1 MIRIGDLVK
10 VWTEDLDFRL
20 RRKYKDNF
28 ATVVK
33 LVFAEGDKDVPS
45 FVEVFFPATTTT
57 ERFIYSRIR
66 KVEGK
71 NE

>member
-1 MIRIGDLVK
+1 MFEIGDLVK

-20 RRKYKDNF
+20 RRKYKDNY

-33 LVFAEGDKDVPS
+33 LIFAEGDKEIPS
-45 FVEVFFPATTTT
+45 FVEVFFPATNTT

-66 KVEGK
+66 KVNGENG
-71 NE
+71 